1 MEARS
6 GARLVE
12 QMPAFD
18 IKGTIT
24 PVTVLRLYTVDVERI
39 ERELHA
45 RIAPA
50 PQMFAHAP
58 IVIDVADLPPE
69 AELPLPPLVE
79 RLRACKLVPVG
90 MANVSGEQIARAVA
104 AGLAIVQIGI
114 GRGRGVE
121 RPSLGA
127 RPEPAAAPAA
137 AAAAPTPTPVAT
149 VTAAPAATPAAPTPA
164 PAAAAP
170 SPVRPRRPDPKN
182 SDGESATSTLT
193 VKQPVRGGQ
202 VIYATRGDLVVLAPV
217 NAGAQVIA
225 DGHVHVYGPLR
236 GRALAGAQGMADARV
251 FCQSLEAELVS
262 VAGQYLLADEIPAD
276 RRGKPTQIFVENG
289 AFRFLPL

>member
-1 MEARS
+1 M
-6 GARLVE
+6 GATSEVRLVE

-39 ERELHA
+39 ERELRA

-50 PQMFAHAP
+50 PQMFANAP
-58 IVIDVADLPPE
+58 IVIDVADLP
-69 AELPLPPLVE
+69 ADVELPLPSLLQ
-79 RLRACKLVPVG
+79 RMRACKLVPIG
-90 MANVSGEQIARAVA
+90 MANVGGDEMARAVE

-121 RPSLGA
+121 RPGVNA
-127 RPEPAAAPAA
+127 RPAEPV
-137 AAAAPTPTPVAT
+137 AAPTPTP
-149 VTAAPAATPAAPTPA
+149 TPPA
-164 PAAAAP
+164 PAPPPAREERARPEPDAP
-170 SPVRPRRPDPKN
+170 HVSSV
-182 SDGESATSTLT
+182 T

-202 VIYATRGDLVVLAPV
+202 VIYAQRADLVVLAPV

-276 RRGKPTQIFVENG
+276 RRGRPTQIFVENG
-289 AFRFLPL
+289 SFHFLPL

>member
-1 MEARS
+1 MEATS
-6 GARLVE
+6 EARLVE

-24 PVTVLRLYTVDVERI
+24 PVTVLRLYTTDVERI
-39 ERELHA
+39 ERELRA

-50 PQMFAHAP
+50 PQMFANAP
-58 IVIDVADLPPE
+58 IVIDVADLPGE
-69 AELPLPPLVE
+69 VELSLPSLVA
-79 RLRACKLVPVG
+79 RLRSCKLVPVG
-90 MANVSGEQIARAVA
+90 VANASGDEIVRAVE

-121 RPSLGA
+121 RPGVNA
-127 RPEPAAAPAA
+127 RAEPVAPAPAA
-137 AAAAPTPTPVAT
+137 AAAPTATPVAKR
-149 VTAAPAATPAAPTPA
+149 A
-164 PAAAAP
+164 
-170 SPVRPRRPDPKN
+170 REDRRPDPK
-182 SDGESATSTLT
+182 SADAEAPVSSLT

-202 VIYATRGDLVVLAPV
+202 VIYAQRGDLVVLAPV

-262 VAGQYLLADEIPAD
+262 VAGQYCLADEIPAD
-276 RRGKPTQIFVENG
+276 RRGRPTQIFVENG
-289 AFRFLPL
+289 SFHFLPI

>member
-6 GARLVE
+6 EARLVE

-24 PVTVLRLYTVDVERI
+24 PVTVLRLYTTDLERI

-50 PQMFAHAP
+50 PQMFVNAP
-58 IVIDVADLPPE
+58 IVIDVADL
-69 AELPLPPLVE
+69 AGDVELALTSLIA
-79 RLRACKLVPVG
+79 RLRAFKLIPIG
-90 MANVSGEQIARAVA
+90 MANVDEADVARTVE
-104 AGLAIVQIGI
+104 AGLAIVQIGS

-121 RPSLGA
+121 RPSVRTA
-127 RPEPAAAPAA
+127 PPAA
-137 AAAAPTPTPVAT
+137 VA
-149 VTAAPAATPAAPTPA
+149 PA
-164 PAAAAP
+164 PAPPPARQE
-170 SPVRPRRPDPKN
+170 SRPDPKHV
-182 SDGESATSTLT
+182 DHEPHVATLT
-193 VKQPVRGGQ
+193 IKQPVRGGQ
-202 VIYATRGDLVVLAPV
+202 VIYAQRADLVVLAPV

-262 VAGQYLLADEIPAD
+262 VAGQYLLADEIPAE
-276 RRGKPTQIFVENG
+276 RRGKPTQVFVENG
-289 AFRFLPL
+289 SFHFLAI

>member
-1 MEARS
+1 MEAMS
-6 GARLVE
+6 ESRLVE

-24 PVTVLRLYTVDVERI
+24 PVTVLRLYTVELERI
-39 ERELHA
+39 EHELRA
-45 RIAPA
+45 RIASA

-58 IVIDVADLPPE
+58 IVIDVVDLPGDV
-69 AELPLPPLVE
+69 ELPLASLAQ

-90 MANVSGEQIARAVA
+90 VANAGADEVARAVE

-121 RPSLGA
+121 RPAPSA
-127 RPEPAAAPAA
+127 RSAPVATREERRPEPKPADA
-137 AAAAPTPTPVAT
+137 EPSVAT
-149 VTAAPAATPAAPTPA
+149 V
-164 PAAAAP
+164 
-170 SPVRPRRPDPKN
+170 
-182 SDGESATSTLT
+182 T

-202 VIYATRGDLVVLAPV
+202 VIYAQRSDLVVLAPV

-236 GRALAGAQGMADARV
+236 GRALAGAQGMAEARV
-251 FCQSLEAELVS
+251 FCQSLEAELLS

-276 RRGKPTQIFVENG
+276 RRGRPTQIFVENG
-289 AFRFLPL
+289 SFHFLPI

>member
-6 GARLVE
+6 EARLVE

-24 PVTVLRLYTVDVERI
+24 PVTVLRLYTTDVDRI
-39 ERELHA
+39 ERELRI

-50 PQMFAHAP
+50 PQMFANAP
-58 IVIDVADLPPE
+58 IVIDVADLP
-69 AELPLPPLVE
+69 ADVELPLASLVE
-79 RLRACKLVPVG
+79 RLRACKLMPVG
-90 MANVSGEQIARAVA
+90 MANGGGAELARAVE

-114 GRGRGVE
+114 GRGRGVD
-121 RPSLGA
+121 RPSVSA
-127 RPEPAAAPAA
+127 RPEP
-137 AAAAPTPTPVAT
+137 PVAT
-149 VTAAPAATPAAPTPA
+149 PA
-164 PAAAAP
+164 PVPPPA
-170 SPVRPRRPDPKN
+170 RKERRPDPKALDA
-182 SDGESATSTLT
+182 SEPHVSTLT

-202 VIYATRGDLVVLAPV
+202 VIYAQRADLVVLAPV

-251 FCQSLEAELVS
+251 FCQSLEAELLS
-262 VAGQYLLADEIPAD
+262 VAGQYCLADEIPAD
-276 RRGKPTQIFVENG
+276 RRGRPTQVFVENG
-289 AFRFLPL
+289 SFHFLPI

>member
-1 MEARS
+1 MEATS
-6 GARLVE
+6 EARLVE

-24 PVTVLRLYTVDVERI
+24 PVTVLRLYTTDVERI
-39 ERELHA
+39 ERELRA

-50 PQMFAHAP
+50 PQMFANAP
-58 IVIDVADLPPE
+58 IVIDVADLPSE
-69 AELPLPPLVE
+69 VELSLPSLVA
-79 RLRACKLVPVG
+79 RLRSCKLVPVG
-90 MANVSGEQIARAVA
+90 VANASGDEIVRAVE

-121 RPSLGA
+121 RPGVNA
-127 RPEPAAAPAA
+127 RPEPAAA
-137 AAAAPTPTPVAT
+137 
-149 VTAAPAATPAAPTPA
+149 APAPAPTPA
-164 PAAAAP
+164 PKRA
-170 SPVRPRRPDPKN
+170 REERRPDAK
-182 SDGESATSTLT
+182 SADAEALASSLT

-202 VIYATRGDLVVLAPV
+202 VIYAQRADLVVLAPV

-276 RRGKPTQIFVENG
+276 RRGRPTQIFVENG
-289 AFRFLPL
+289 SFHFLPL

>member
-1 MEARS
+1 MEATS
-6 GARLVE
+6 EARLVE

-24 PVTVLRLYTVDVERI
+24 PVTVLRLYTTDVERI
-39 ERELHA
+39 ERELRA

-50 PQMFAHAP
+50 PQMFANAP
-58 IVIDVADLPPE
+58 IVIDVADLPSE
-69 AELPLPPLVE
+69 VELSLPSLVA
-79 RLRACKLVPVG
+79 RLRSCKLVPVG
-90 MANVSGEQIARAVA
+90 VANASGDEIVRAVE

-121 RPSLGA
+121 RPGVNA
-127 RPEPAAAPAA
+127 RPEPVAAAPAP
-137 AAAAPTPTPVAT
+137 APTPTPVAKR
-149 VTAAPAATPAAPTPA
+149 A
-164 PAAAAP
+164 
-170 SPVRPRRPDPKN
+170 REERRPEPK
-182 SDGESATSTLT
+182 SADAEAPVSSLT

-202 VIYATRGDLVVLAPV
+202 VIYAQRADLVVLAPV

-276 RRGKPTQIFVENG
+276 RRGRPTQIFVENG
-289 AFRFLPL
+289 SFHFLPL

>member
-1 MEARS
+1 MEATS
-6 GARLVE
+6 EARLVE

-39 ERELHA
+39 ERELRA

-50 PQMFAHAP
+50 PQMFANAP
-58 IVIDVADLPPE
+58 IVIDVADL
-69 AELPLPPLVE
+69 AGDVELPLAALVA
-79 RLRACKLVPVG
+79 RLRSCKLVPVG
-90 MANVSGEQIARAVA
+90 VANAGGDELERAVA

-121 RPSLGA
+121 RPGVNA
-127 RPEPAAAPAA
+127 PRPEPAPIPVAAPA
-137 AAAAPTPTPVAT
+137 PI
-149 VTAAPAATPAAPTPA
+149 AAPAPVAARKPE
-164 PAAAAP
+164 
-170 SPVRPRRPDPKN
+170 PKAV
-182 SDGESATSTLT
+182 DAEQQHTLTLT

-202 VIYATRGDLVVLAPV
+202 VIYAQRADLVVLAPV

-276 RRGKPTQIFVENG
+276 RRGRPTQIFVENG
-289 AFRFLPL
+289 SFHFLPL

>member
-1 MEARS
+1 MEATS
-6 GARLVE
+6 EARLVE

-24 PVTVLRLYTVDVERI
+24 PVTVLRLYTIDVDRI
-39 ERELHA
+39 ERELRA

-50 PQMFAHAP
+50 PQMFANAP
-58 IVIDVADLPPE
+58 IVIDVVDLPDDV
-69 AELPLPPLVE
+69 ELPLASLVE
-79 RLRACKLVPVG
+79 RLRACKLMPVG
-90 MANVSGEQIARAVA
+90 MANGAGAELARAVE

-121 RPSLGA
+121 RPSVSARPAPVAAPAPAPPPA
-127 RPEPAAAPAA
+127 RPE
-137 AAAAPTPTPVAT
+137 
-149 VTAAPAATPAAPTPA
+149 
-164 PAAAAP
+164 
-170 SPVRPRRPDPKN
+170 RRPEPKAAEAEPHVA
-182 SDGESATSTLT
+182 SVT

-202 VIYATRGDLVVLAPV
+202 VIYAQRSDLVVLAPV

-251 FCQSLEAELVS
+251 FCQSLEAELLS
-262 VAGQYLLADEIPAD
+262 VAGQYCLADEIPVD
-276 RRGKPTQIFVENG
+276 RRGKPTQVFVENG
-289 AFRFLPL
+289 SFHFLPI

>member
-1 MEARS
+1 MEAILE
-6 GARLVE
+6 ATRLVE
-12 QMPAFD
+12 KMPAFD

-24 PVTVLRLYTVDVERI
+24 PVTVLRLYTGDVDRI
-39 ERELHA
+39 ERELRA

-50 PQMFAHAP
+50 PQMFANAP
-58 IVIDVADLPPE
+58 IVIDVADLPAE
-69 AELPLPPLVE
+69 VELPLVSLVE
-79 RLRACKLVPVG
+79 RLRGCKLVPVG
-90 MANVSGEQIARAVA
+90 MANVGGEQLERAVA

-121 RPSLGA
+121 RPLVSA
-127 RPEPAAAPAA
+127 RPEPV
-137 AAAAPTPTPVAT
+137 VA
-149 VTAAPAATPAAPTPA
+149 PA
-164 PAAAAP
+164 PAPAP
-170 SPVRPRRPDPKN
+170 PPARAREERRPEPKAADADAPVG
-182 SDGESATSTLT
+182 SLT
-193 VKQPVRGGQ
+193 IKQPVRGGQ
-202 VIYATRGDLVVLAPV
+202 VIYAQRSDLVVLAPV

-276 RRGKPTQIFVENG
+276 RRGRPTQIFVENG
-289 AFRFLPL
+289 SFHFLPI

>member
-1 MEARS
+1 MEATS
-6 GARLVE
+6 EARLVE

-24 PVTVLRLYTVDVERI
+24 PVTVLRLYTTDVERI
-39 ERELHA
+39 ERELRA

-50 PQMFAHAP
+50 PQMFANAP
-58 IVIDVADLPPE
+58 IVIDVADLPGE
-69 AELPLPPLVE
+69 VELSLPSLVA
-79 RLRACKLVPVG
+79 RLRSCKLVPVG
-90 MANVSGEQIARAVA
+90 VANASGDEIVRAVE

-121 RPSLGA
+121 RPGVNA
-127 RPEPAAAPAA
+127 RPEPAPVHVAAPAPV
-137 AAAAPTPTPVAT
+137 AAPMPVAKR
-149 VTAAPAATPAAPTPA
+149 A
-164 PAAAAP
+164 
-170 SPVRPRRPDPKN
+170 REEKRPDPKAA
-182 SDGESATSTLT
+182 DAEQQHTLTLT

-202 VIYATRGDLVVLAPV
+202 VIYAQRADLVVLAPV

-276 RRGKPTQIFVENG
+276 RRGRPTQIFVENG
-289 AFRFLPL
+289 SFHFLPL

>member
-1 MEARS
+1 MEAMS
-6 GARLVE
+6 EARLVE

-24 PVTVLRLYTVDVERI
+24 PVTVLRLYTTDVERI
-39 ERELHA
+39 ERELRA

-50 PQMFAHAP
+50 PQMFANAP
-58 IVIDVADLPPE
+58 IVIDVADLP
-69 AELPLPPLVE
+69 ADVELPLASLVE
-79 RLRACKLVPVG
+79 RLRACKLMPVG
-90 MANVSGEQIARAVA
+90 MANGGGAELARAVA

-121 RPSLGA
+121 RPSVSARPAPVVAPAPAPVAPPA
-127 RPEPAAAPAA
+127 RPE
-137 AAAAPTPTPVAT
+137 
-149 VTAAPAATPAAPTPA
+149 
-164 PAAAAP
+164 
-170 SPVRPRRPDPKN
+170 RRPEPKAADAEPHV
-182 SDGESATSTLT
+182 SSVT

-202 VIYATRGDLVVLAPV
+202 VIYAQRADLVVLAPV

-251 FCQSLEAELVS
+251 FCQSLEAELLS
-262 VAGQYLLADEIPAD
+262 VAGQYCLADEIPVD
-276 RRGKPTQIFVENG
+276 RRGKPTQVFVENG
-289 AFRFLPL
+289 SFHFLPI